1 MRHMRS
7 NKPIMIGSHR
17 LARVTAVAGVVFGS
31 IVLAPLSSI
40 WGQVLESYEK
50 EPKVVETPNHRK
62 PTRENEVQVEEAD
75 PQALVAQEA
84 AELQLLAGA
93 SMIIVMPKQLER
105 VSVANPEVANVQIV
119 PPNQVH
125 VNGKA
130 PGITTLIIWV
140 DGKRRYYDIVVK
152 LNLSLVEQAMKEI
165 SPNDDIT
172 VKAVQNS
179 IALSGS
185 VSDPS
190 LIARA
195 PDVAKAFLPEKTTV
209 INLLRLSEPHQI
221 MLKVEIA
228 EINRTALRELGLD
241 FLNLGNT
248 FALGVFG
255 GTTAGVLN
263 TIIDPEKGVLFDPR
277 TSLFFGKGNTMT
289 FLRALEQ
296 KGLAKSLARPTLI
309 AASGA
314 DAAFLVGG
322 EFPYPVVQGGSGGA
336 GASATIQ
343 FKPFGVRLNFVPTL
357 NDLGTINLKI
367 EPEVSALDFSN
378 AVTISGFNIP
388 SLTTRRARTIV
399 DLKPGQ
405 SLAIGGLIQT
415 EDRKILTKFPILG
428 DIPVLGAL
436 FRSTNFIRNETDL
449 IIFVTPE
456 IVKPFAAGQAPNLE
470 QQMKT
475 TWEEEKEIR
484 QIPGR

>member
-1 MRHMRS
+1 MT
-7 NKPIMIGSHR
+7 GGHR
-17 LARVTAVAGVVFGS
+17 LTRLSVLAGVVFGS

-40 WGQVLESYEK
+40 WAQVPESYERGSRAA
-50 EPKVVETPNHRK
+50 ETPN
-62 PTRENEVQVEEAD
+62 NLLAD
-75 PQALVAQEA
+75 PEALVANEA
-84 AELQLLAGA
+84 AELQLPTGTSL
-93 SMIIVMPKQLER
+93 IIDLPGQLER

-119 PPNQVH
+119 PPSHVM

-179 IALSGS
+179 IALSGT
-185 VSDPS
+185 VADPS

-195 PDVAKAFLPEKTTV
+195 PDVARAFLPEKTTV
-209 INLLRLSEPHQI
+209 INLLRLGEPHQI

-228 EINRTALRELGLD
+228 EVNRTALRELGLD

-255 GTTAGVLN
+255 GSTAGILN
-263 TIIDPEKGVLFDPR
+263 TILDKDGKVTFDPR
-277 TSLFFGKGNTMT
+277 TSLFFGKGNTLT

-296 KGLAKSLARPTLI
+296 KGLAKSLARPNLI

-314 DAAFLVGG
+314 DATFLVGG
-322 EFPYPVVQGGSGGA
+322 EFPYPSVQGGSGGA
-336 GASATIQ
+336 GASVTIQ
-343 FKPFGVRLNFVPTL
+343 FKPFGIRLNFTPTL

-367 EPEVSALDFSN
+367 EPEVSALDFTNS
-378 AVTISGFNIP
+378 VTISGFNMP

-405 SLAIGGLIQT
+405 SLAIGGLLQT
-415 EDRKILTKFPILG
+415 EDRKTLTKFPILG

-436 FRSTNFIRNETDL
+436 FRSTKFIRNETDL
-449 IIFVTPE
+449 VIFVTPE
-456 IVKPFAAGQAPNLE
+456 IVRPFAAGQAPNLE

-475 TWEEEKEIR
+475 TLEEEKEIR